1 MTSKEM
7 MRADCGYGHFENI
20 ASLDDAPNWILR
32 DYPLETIDP
41 NYQTIF
47 GYEEKAFLRM
57 QYHE

>member
-1 MTSKEM
+1 M

-32 DYPLETIDP
+32 DYPLETIDL
-41 NYQTIF
+41 NYHTIF

-57 QYHE
+57 QYHK

>member
-7 MRADCGYGHFENI
+7 MRADCGCGHFDNI
-20 ASLDDAPNWILR
+20 ACLGDAPNWILR
-32 DYPLETIDP
+32 DYSLETIDP

-47 GYEEKAFLRM
+47 GYEEKAFLMM